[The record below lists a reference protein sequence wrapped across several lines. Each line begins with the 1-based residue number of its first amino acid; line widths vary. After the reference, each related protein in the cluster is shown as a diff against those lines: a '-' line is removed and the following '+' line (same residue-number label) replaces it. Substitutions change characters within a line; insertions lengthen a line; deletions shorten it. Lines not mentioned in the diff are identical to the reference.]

1 MLSIACCA
9 SWASSDATPVPFAPP
24 LPSFAPAPATH
35 VVVVVLGAV
44 VVVALGA
51 VVVVVVVAFG
61 AVVVVVVVVVVDP
74 AVVEDVGVQLTPLAP
89 AAP

>member
-1 MLSIACCA
+1 MLGA
-9 SWASSDATPVPFAPP
+9 
-24 LPSFAPAPATH
+24 
-35 VVVVVLGAV
+35 VVVVAAFGAV

-51 VVVVVVVAFG
+51 VVVVALG
-61 AVVVVVVVVVVDP
+61 AVVVVDP